1 MPSAYHHTVLGLA
14 WLVPVTADFDMTDC
28 LMVPLTLEDL
38 REPLGVALGDLSS
51 ASFSLS
57 WRRRRSWRKEDGRRH
72 VRSSASALYLVLIG
86 TTRWQ
91 LTQM

>member
-1 MPSAYHHTVLGLA
+1 MLQGCHPRITYRQTHVPSRMPSAYHHTVLGLA

-57 WRRRRSWRKEDGRRH
+57 
-72 VRSSASALYLVLIG
+72 
-86 TTRWQ
+86 
-91 LTQM
+91 